1 MFDFGGNGLN
11 EPKLLDFSDEI
22 RSHLLEDHSLG
33 PWAETVKR
41 VFRKLLRDEGAALP
55 AVSFATI
62 QNARLDKLLSD
73 ILTLGHQQVSSRLRP
88 RLNIAIAER
97 LQRSWMARFRE
108 EFFNIDQTRQEDL
121 SKSSRLKDVV
131 FNKKAANGWELW
143 KAAKCKTWLNLAC
156 AYRDGIVG
164 AIKET
169 PTKGRYGAAA
179 LPLLTGREEVVSTD
193 TVRYMREARLS
204 ETHISL
210 ISHVGSQIRILRGH
224 RLRSPLSPQ
233 AGIRYDGLYIV
244 RRYSLKQISQT
255 RLHRIVVTLERI
267 SKQPSMTELA
277 RIPLP
282 SQMDDWLLFEKHEG
296 EMIRQHRGEQSFLEW
311 KLMKAQERMDRR
323 QWRRALE
330 VGAALTNARNANT
343 APECVT
349 WGSSKMLPTISDL
362 Q

>member
-1 MFDFGGNGLN
+1 MQTVRFAADSAKPDQGSRSGSLSGELLEQPDPHGLLTPLEMFDFGGNGLN

-143 KAAKCKTWLNLAC
+143 KAAKCKT
-156 AYRDGIVG
+156 
-164 AIKET
+164 
-169 PTKGRYGAAA
+169 
-179 LPLLTGREEVVSTD
+179 VS
-193 TVRYMREARLS
+193 
-204 ETHISL
+204 
-210 ISHVGSQIRILRGH
+210 G
-224 RLRSPLSPQ
+224 
-233 AGIRYDGLYIV
+233 
-244 RRYSLKQISQT
+244 
-255 RLHRIVVTLERI
+255 
-267 SKQPSMTELA
+267 
-277 RIPLP
+277 
-282 SQMDDWLLFEKHEG
+282 
-296 EMIRQHRGEQSFLEW
+296 LEW
-311 KLMKAQERMDRR
+311 
-323 QWRRALE
+323 
-330 VGAALTNARNANT
+330 N
-343 APECVT
+343 
-349 WGSSKMLPTISDL
+349 L
-362 Q
+362 QFKPGY